1 MTFTIR
7 SNVHR
12 PDDPWTYTV
21 PADSTR
27 EGHFDGVAHQN
38 GRYGSTVLA
47 DPRRDLVAPAHRP
60 HRDRGT
66 ERQLLIRGGSAS
78 GERGA
83 ADRGVEQ
90 GHRIVRRAAGS
101 PVPRPD
107 QLVPSA

>member
-7 SNVHR
+7 SNVRR

-27 EGHFDGVAHQN
+27 EEHFDGVAHQN

-47 DPRRDLVAPAHRP
+47 DLDGTWSRRYTGHIETG
-60 HRDRGT
+60 GT
-66 ERQLLIRGGSAS
+66 ERQRLIRGGSAS

-90 GHRIVRRAAGS
+90 GHRVVRRAAGG